1 MDSALNKM
9 IRECMF
15 SGEPADSDEHVIPSW
30 LQRRFGLWG
39 QDVVLPNQT
48 AFRYARAKVGVKAEH
63 NQKFG
68 LIENRMAEGRFN
80 LQEAYLWGLKIH
92 VGMMWLDSRLKRE
105 RKDQSSGTILNT
117 ANFSKQLL
125 LFRHLYKNW
134 ANGGTTL
141 PYPFGSVFLL
151 EGALM
156 PGEFDFIHC
165 MISGAVGI
173 SIDDRFLVVLL
184 WDLAEGMR
192 GRALRDWDREHRS
205 RIQNSPEVDRP
216 RMSYMAR
223 HVWMCEVAHE
233 LLLWRR
239 PFRFREW
246 SKISTAMPSV
256 APRVRGAV
264 DREAL
269 IKICRSFALKP
280 IFTEGDLPNHYML
293 EFPDLPHRIGVKQ
306 E

>member
-1 MDSALNKM
+1 
-9 IRECMF
+9 MF
-15 SGEPADSDEHVIPSW
+15 SGEEADSDEHVIPGW

-48 AFRYARAKVGVKAEH
+48 TFRYARAKVGVKTEH

-80 LQEAYLWGLKIH
+80 LQEAYLWALKIH
-92 VGMMWLDSRLKRE
+92 VGMMWIDSRLKRE
-105 RKDQSSGTILNT
+105 RRDRNSSRILNI
-117 ANFSKQLL
+117 AQFSKQLL
-125 LFRHLYKNW
+125 LFRHLYKKW

-156 PGEFDFIHC
+156 PGEFDFVHC

-184 WDLAEGMR
+184 WDLSEGMR
-192 GRALRDWDREHRS
+192 GRALREWNLEHRS
-205 RIQNSPEVDRP
+205 RIQNSPEIDRP
-216 RMSYMAR
+216 QMSYMAR

-246 SKISTAMPSV
+246 SSIITAMPSL
-256 APRVRGAV
+256 ASRVRGTV
-264 DREAL
+264 DRETL

-280 IFTEGDLPNHYML
+280 IFTDGEPPNHYLL
-293 EFPDLPHRIGVKQ
+293 EYPATKDTQSL
-306 E
+306 